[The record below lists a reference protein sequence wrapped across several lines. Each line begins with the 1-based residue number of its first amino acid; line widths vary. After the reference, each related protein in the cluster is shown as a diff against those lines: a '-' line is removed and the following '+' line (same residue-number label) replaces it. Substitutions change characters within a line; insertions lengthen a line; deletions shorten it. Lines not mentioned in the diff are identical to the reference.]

1 MNPVNNNQTEKRLSF
16 SQRVAVY
23 IFCNYDIP
31 SGMEFYHGQC
41 GPIDFEDWVDQCVDV
56 LNENVIEPY
65 GDDSDTSDVATVGD
79 MILAEI
85 ITETDGRW
93 YDNDGNALYVEVT
106 E

>member
-1 MNPVNNNQTEKRLSF
+1 MTFAKRVES
-16 SQRVAVY
+16 Y
-23 IFCNYDIP
+23 IRENYDIP
-31 SGMEFYHGQC
+31 SGMLFYHGVLELEF
-41 GPIDFEDWVDQCVDV
+41 DDWIEECIDV

-85 ITETDGRW
+85 ITEYDGRW
-93 YDNDGNALYVEVT
+93 YDNDGRALYVEVS

>member
-1 MNPVNNNQTEKRLSF
+1 MTFAKRVE
-16 SQRVAVY
+16 RY
-23 IFCNYDIP
+23 IRENYDIP
-31 SGMEFYHGQC
+31 SGMLFYHG
-41 GPIDFEDWVDQCVDV
+41 ILELEFDDWIEECIDV

-65 GDDSDTSDVATVGD
+65 GEDSDTSDVATVGD

-85 ITETDGRW
+85 ITEYNGRW

>member
-31 SGMEFYHGQC
+31 EGMSFYHGVSELEF
-41 GPIDFEDWVDQCVDV
+41 DDWIEECIDV

-85 ITETDGRW
+85 ITEYDGRW
-93 YDNDGNALYVEVT
+93 YDNDGRALYVEVF

>member
-1 MNPVNNNQTEKRLSF
+1 MTFAKRVES
-16 SQRVAVY
+16 Y
-23 IFCNYDIP
+23 IRENYDIP
-31 SGMEFYHGQC
+31 SRMSFYHGVSELEF
-41 GPIDFEDWVDQCVDV
+41 DDWIEECIDV

-85 ITETDGRW
+85 ITEYDGRW
-93 YDNDGNALYVEVT
+93 YDNDGRALYVEVF

>member
-1 MNPVNNNQTEKRLSF
+1 MSF
-16 SQRVAVY
+16 AQEVERY
-23 IFCNYDIP
+23 IRENYDIP
-31 SGMEFYHGQC
+31 SGMSFYHGVSELEF
-41 GPIDFEDWVDQCVDV
+41 DDWIEECIDV

-85 ITETDGRW
+85 ITEYDGRW
-93 YDNDGNALYVEVT
+93 YDNDGRALYVEVT